1 MMKRLVL
8 VAIMV
13 LSFYPS
19 FSKEI
24 RQTLYTSD
32 NEEFTIVYE
41 VIQNGSEAVVQFK
54 KVVKNLS
61 ERARKIYKDTE
72 KLDIV
77 FFDEVKAFDGV
88 SFTGLEPK
96 PFMTPSSLRY
106 HSEHKGYYFLKD
118 SPEIV
123 FSKENSQDCTLEMP
137 LYLAYRE
144 RKGKVK
150 LIEGFPDFSIKLM
163 SERVVVGPESTEAI
177 SYDAP
182 AAPSAPS
189 DGYVELQT
197 LCQAIRSN
205 LKRQKELPFDDIL
218 TSHIEELGRMQRQMK
233 SYEAELLINATLDQI
248 DQKRQELK
256 EAAMEAEAAAMR
268 EIEMR
273 EMQAAAELK
282 AEQDAIREAEEQ
294 KEKEKEKRNI
304 LMIIGGAVLGL
315 LGFGGNQ
322 VIQHVRNSRNQK
334 SMMEMQQ
341 SLIKQ
346 AEGDAKRRV
355 KSYVANT
362 ARQSVNKVRTA
373 GRKAVQEHVTK
384 AKGSIGKTGRPVR
397 PNGKKNYTI

>member
-1 MMKRLVL
+1 MKRLVL

-137 LYLAYRE
+137 LYLAYWE

-182 AAPSAPS
+182 AAPS

-256 EAAMEAEAAAMR
+256 VAAMEAEAAAMR

-273 EMQAAAELK
+273 EMLAAAELK

-362 ARQSVNKVRTA
+362 ARQTVNKARTA

>member
-137 LYLAYRE
+137 LYLAYWE

-182 AAPSAPS
+182 AAPS

-256 EAAMEAEAAAMR
+256 VAAMEAEAAAMR

-273 EMQAAAELK
+273 EMLAAAELK

-362 ARQSVNKVRTA
+362 ARQTVNKARTA

>member
-77 FFDEVKAFDGV
+77 FFDEVKAFDEV

-137 LYLAYRE
+137 LYLAYWE

-182 AAPSAPS
+182 AAPS

-256 EAAMEAEAAAMR
+256 VAAMEAEAAAMR

-362 ARQSVNKVRTA
+362 ARQTVNKARTA